1 MVEDEKKK
9 FENKVKVQFNI
20 NIGFIVRI
28 IKWECQIEKFR
39 IKLRAKSKR
48 VWGNLIRANFQYW
61 IVEEAIRK

>member
-20 NIGFIVRI
+20 NIGSIVRI
-28 IKWECQIEKFR
+28 IKWECQIEKFG
-39 IKLRAKSKR
+39 IKLRAKSKG